1 MWGEKKLMNQN
12 FTVRFSKKV
21 IDSIK
26 INLVRFDKRKWKVII
41 VNHLI
46 APKRKGI
53 NAFNLFSAFYTGKY
67 LLGEDLSVLIYLW
80 LKCLF
85 SEPKHLQ
92 FQLGGVR
99 HLFTFICL
107 LILILLPVL
116 LSPIPFHLSS
126 CYKPFKDP
134 F

>member
-1 MWGEKKLMNQN
+1 MESD
-12 FTVRFSKKV
+12 V
-21 IDSIK
+21 
-26 INLVRFDKRKWKVII
+26 

-46 APKRKGI
+46 ASKRKGI
-53 NAFNLFSAFYTGKY
+53 NAFNLFSAFYTGKH

-92 FQLGGVR
+92 FQLGGMR

-116 LSPIPFHLSS
+116 LSPIPFHLFS